1 MKDLQIDDYNPW
13 GKPGH
18 GAPNEDTLRK
28 RKIFMEVLPP
38 VVLKVLFYVLRVL
51 LMCIMR
57 KAIGETRTKRTIS
70 FGCILLEYEKSY
82 RLENCLVF

>member
-28 RKIFMEVLPP
+28 RKIFMDVLPP
-38 VVLKVLFYVLRVL
+38 VVLKVRNPKINRPF
-51 LMCIMR
+51 CIH
-57 KAIGETRTKRTIS
+57 EQ
-70 FGCILLEYEKSY
+70 
-82 RLENCLVF
+82 

>member
-28 RKIFMEVLPP
+28 RKIFMDVLPP
-38 VVLKVLFYVLRVL
+38 VVLKVQERYTHLSHKF
-51 LMCIMR
+51 CIFIYFL
-57 KAIGETRTKRTIS
+57 K
-70 FGCILLEYEKSY
+70 L
-82 RLENCLVF
+82 